1 MSEDLLFK
9 FGAHIEL
16 LCVNF
21 HDLVDISRVVLKVD
35 LDNAI
40 DLEDKAVLIDQV
52 GKHFRA
58 LALFVEESV
67 GLPIVK
73 ELLEQS
79 SD

>member
-1 MSEDLLFK
+1 
-9 FGAHIEL
+9 
-16 LCVNF
+16 
-21 HDLVDISRVVLKVD
+21 VD